1 MWFRILNIDRITN
14 SIEVECHSFDGLN
27 VFPEVWSLDST
38 EAGFE
43 IGDYK
48 IMCWTGDDTA
58 VRKIAERDFYVY
70 KIGKIIWNNIFISDI
85 RGHYYAPIRPNKIV
99 PLIAY
104 SPCIGVYRIDR
115 GYHSYKW
122 VALDDTYPNFRCL
135 CLGSYDPDLRESLEG
150 YKFCCIATFIVPKG
164 AEYFENK
171 YGHIVSSEIIY
182 TGKYLRISNF
192 NK

>member
-1 MWFRILNIDRITN
+1 
-14 SIEVECHSFDGLN
+14 
-27 VFPEVWSLDST
+27 
-38 EAGFE
+38 
-43 IGDYK
+43 
-48 IMCWTGDDTA
+48 MCWTGDDTA
-58 VRKIAERDFYVY
+58 IKKIAKRNFYVY
-70 KIGKIIWNNIFISDI
+70 KIGNVVRDNIFVSDI
-85 RGHYYAPIRPNKIV
+85 RGYSYIPICPNKIV

-104 SPCIGVYRIDR
+104 SPCIGVYRIHE

-122 VALDDTYPNFRCL
+122 IALDDSYPNCRCL
-135 CLGSYDPDLRESLEG
+135 CLGNYTRALEESLEG

>member
-1 MWFRILNIDRITN
+1 
-14 SIEVECHSFDGLN
+14 
-27 VFPEVWSLDST
+27 
-38 EAGFE
+38 
-43 IGDYK
+43 
-48 IMCWTGDDTA
+48 MCWTDNATA
-58 VRKIAERDFYVY
+58 IKKIAERDFYVY
-70 KIGKIIWNNIFISDI
+70 KIGKVVWNNIFISDI
-85 RGHYYAPIRPNKIV
+85 RGYDYVPKCPNKIV
-99 PLIAY
+99 PLVPY
-104 SPCIGVYRIDR
+104 HLYGDNYRIDR

-122 VALDDTYPNFRCL
+122 IALDDYYPNCRCL
-135 CLGSYDPDLRESLEG
+135 CLGNYNPALKESLEG

>member
-1 MWFRILNIDRITN
+1 
-14 SIEVECHSFDGLN
+14 
-27 VFPEVWSLDST
+27 
-38 EAGFE
+38 
-43 IGDYK
+43 
-48 IMCWTGDDTA
+48 MCWTGKGTA
-58 VRKIAERDFYVY
+58 IKKIAERDFYVY
-70 KIGKIIWNNIFISDI
+70 KIGKVIRDAIFVSDI
-85 RGHYYAPIRPNKIV
+85 RGYNYVPKYPNRIV
-99 PLIAY
+99 PLVPY
-104 SPCIGVYRIDR
+104 STCVDSYIIDR

-122 VALDDTYPNFRCL
+122 IALDDYYPNVRCL
-135 CLGSYDPDLRESLEG
+135 CLGNYNPALKESLEG

>member
-1 MWFRILNIDRITN
+1 
-14 SIEVECHSFDGLN
+14 
-27 VFPEVWSLDST
+27 
-38 EAGFE
+38 
-43 IGDYK
+43 
-48 IMCWTGDDTA
+48 MCWTGDDTA

-85 RGHYYAPIRPNKIV
+85 RGHYYAPMRPNKIVPLIANKIV

-104 SPCIGVYRIDR
+104 SPCISVYRIDR

-122 VALDDTYPNFRCL
+122 IALEDTYPNERCL
-135 CLGSYDPDLRESLEG
+135 CLGNYNSALKENISL
-150 YKFCCIATFIVPKG
+150 YKGCCIATFIVPEG

-192 NK
+192 SK